1 MTPIKG
7 LQLCPRPAGLP
18 SFCPELPNALTLGPD
33 ELWAAGRGHVSRGPL
48 WHKVLGTRVAA
59 QRGWLGTLRLRS
71 SGCLGPPAECHCSLP
86 LVPPGPLCLVE
97 V

>member
-33 ELWAAGRGHVSRGPL
+33 ELWAAGWGHVSRGPL

-71 SGCLGPPAECHCSLP
+71 SGCLGPQPSATVPCPWSPQDHCA
-86 LVPPGPLCLVE
+86 
-97 V
+97 

>member
-7 LQLCPRPAGLP
+7 PQLCPRPAGLP

-71 SGCLGPPAECHCSLP
+71 SGCLGPQPSATVPCPWSPQDHCA
-86 LVPPGPLCLVE
+86 
-97 V
+97 